1 LGKSFK
7 TLAGSYGSSVFNCS
21 TLDKL
26 NNPEQDDGR
35 FLRGPCGAM
44 DRALIHR
51 VSVADQVAGILR
63 QRILDGELRPGTA
76 LPEIPLAASLGVSRN
91 TMREAVRI
99 LSLEGLLKR
108 NIHRGVA
115 VARLSLKDVREI
127 YDLRRL
133 LEVQAILS
141 AKDRP
146 RELMDEL
153 RAAVDAYERAVRSRD
168 WAQAVNCDLQF
179 HTLLIHLRRNQ
190 RLETLYQKVIGELR
204 MGMVLVDRSHNDP
217 GTLVPVH
224 RKLYQLL
231 SAGKLK
237 QCADLLLQHLDD
249 SEARLVG
256 IMAGEVRENWRSQKT
271 KGNNRVHEVSRTA
284 AS

>member
-1 LGKSFK
+1 
-7 TLAGSYGSSVFNCS
+7 
-21 TLDKL
+21 
-26 NNPEQDDGR
+26 
-35 FLRGPCGAM
+35 M

-256 IMAGEVRENWRSQKT
+256 IMAGEVRENWRAQKT